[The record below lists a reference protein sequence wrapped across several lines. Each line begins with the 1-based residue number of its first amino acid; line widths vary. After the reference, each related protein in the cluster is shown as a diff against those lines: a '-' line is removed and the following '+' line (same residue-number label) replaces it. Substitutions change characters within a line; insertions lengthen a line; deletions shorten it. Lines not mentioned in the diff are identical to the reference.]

1 MAERMSAIGPA
12 SLDVVRDELR
22 ARGMRW
28 TPQRRA
34 LLEVLRD
41 RDGHVTGAEL
51 LELCRAKDPET
62 TPSTVYRTLDVLEEI
77 GFVRHSHGP
86 DGREEF
92 HVSPHAVHGHAVCAE
107 CGDILELDDA
117 DVTTLDRRLRA
128 RGFRVDL
135 SHLSVGGLCE
145 TCASVAVSE
154 ATADR

>member
-1 MAERMSAIGPA
+1 MRTIGSA

-41 RDGHVTGAEL
+41 RDGHVTGSEL
-51 LELCRAKDPET
+51 VELCRAKDPET

-77 GFVRHSHGP
+77 GIIRHSHGP

-92 HVSPHAVHGHAVCAE
+92 HVSPEAVHGHAVCAG
-107 CGDILELDDA
+107 CGDILELDGA
-117 DVTTLDRRLRA
+117 DVRTLDSRLRA

-135 SHLSVGGLCE
+135 SHLSVGGRCA
-145 TCASVAVSE
+145 TCL
-154 ATADR
+154 ADAAD